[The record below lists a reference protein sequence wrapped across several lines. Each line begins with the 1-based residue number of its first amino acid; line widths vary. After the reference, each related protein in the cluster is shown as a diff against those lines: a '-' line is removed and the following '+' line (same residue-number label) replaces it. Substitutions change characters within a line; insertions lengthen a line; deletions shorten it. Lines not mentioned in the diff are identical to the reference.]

1 MDSLKGST
9 SGTREPGSVSTKRQ
23 RIATLAQRTP
33 KISFTSLAYHM
44 DIEWLREAYRRT
56 RKDGACGI
64 DGQTAADYAGRLED
78 SLKLLLERAKS
89 GLYRAP
95 AVRRVHIPKGT
106 DGTRPLGIPTFED
119 KVLQRAVVMI
129 LEEVYEQD
137 FLDCS
142 YGFRPGRSAHDALQ
156 SLWQH
161 ATHANG
167 GVILEVDIEKFFDTL
182 DHGHLR
188 EFIKRRV
195 RDGVL
200 IRLIGKWLNAG
211 VLHDGCWTR
220 STRGTPQG
228 GVISPLLANIY
239 MHYVL
244 DEWFEQE
251 VKPRMSGN
259 TYLVRYADDFVIGF
273 THQADAQRV
282 LDVLP
287 KRLAKYGLKIN
298 TDKTRLVPFDKP
310 PRPHK
315 GKGPGAF
322 AFLGFTHYWAKSH
335 RGSWVIRR
343 KTESCRFHRALS
355 AIAKWCRENR
365 HLKIREQHRI
375 LRQKIQGHY
384 SYYGITSNGA
394 MLTSFWEGCK
404 RIWKNWLTRRSRKAY
419 RDWEWFVRMLETYPL
434 PKPVVVHSAYRQ
446 KRNHNLRSRMR

>member
-1 MDSLKGST
+1 
-9 SGTREPGSVSTKRQ
+9 
-23 RIATLAQRTP
+23 
-33 KISFTSLAYHM
+33 M
-44 DIEWLREAYRRT
+44 DIEWLRAAYRRT

-64 DGQTAADYAGRLED
+64 DGQTSTDYAESLEANLQ
-78 SLKLLLERAKS
+78 SLLDRAKS

-95 AVRRVHIPKGT
+95 PVRRVHIPKGK

-119 KVLQRAVVMI
+119 KILQRAVAMI

-137 FLDCS
+137 FSDCS
-142 YGFRPGRSAHDALQ
+142 HGFRPSRGAHDALE
-156 SLWQH
+156 SLWKQ
-161 ATHANG
+161 ATNAHG
-167 GVILEVDIEKFFDTL
+167 GVILEVDVEKFFDRL

-188 EFIKRRV
+188 EFLKRRV

-211 VLHDGCWTR
+211 VLYEGCWTR

-239 MHYVL
+239 LHYVL

-251 VKPRMSGN
+251 VKPRMRGT

-273 THQADAQRV
+273 THRDDALRV

-287 KRLAKYGLKIN
+287 KRLAKYGLKTN
-298 TDKTRLVPFDKP
+298 AGKTRLVPFDKP
-310 PRPHK
+310 PQPQK
-315 GKGPGAF
+315 GKGPGTF
-322 AFLGFTHYWAKSH
+322 AFLGFTHYWARSRKGFWS
-335 RGSWVIRR
+335 IKR

-375 LRQKIQGHY
+375 LGQKIRGHY

-404 RIWKNWLTRRSRKAY
+404 RIWKSWLTRRSRKAY
-419 RDWEWFVRMLETYPL
+419 RDWAWFVRLLKIYPW